1 MAIEL
6 RQTWRTCA
14 GAAVAL
20 LIAGCSMEPAYHRP
34 APPVADHWP
43 AAPGGNDTTAASS
56 GVVATSDGAPLGSDL
71 GWRDFFVDPHLQALI
86 EQALANNRDLR
97 VAVLNV
103 AKARAE
109 YGIKRADRFPSLYA
123 TVSYTGQELPPATAL
138 NNTTEFERASQAGLA
153 MPSFEVDLFGK
164 VRSLSHAALEQYFAQ
179 QETQRNAQLALVAE
193 VANAY
198 LALASDR
205 QSYKLADDTLASQQD
220 SFTITQDRY
229 RLGAATELDVAQAK
243 TTIESARLDRD
254 RSAGNVAQDIDAL
267 TLLVGSPVDEKLLPS
282 SVDHGVTE
290 SRQLPAGLPSDL
302 LLRRPDVLAAE
313 HTLRAANANIGAA
326 RAAFFPDISL
336 TASAG
341 TASNQLSGLF
351 TPGTSTFAFMP
362 QVTIPIFQ
370 GGKLRSALKESHVDH
385 DIALAQYEKSIQT
398 AFREVADGLSLSL
411 TLSRELS
418 ESEDLVQTTTEAYAL
433 SSSRFRAGRDSYLVV
448 LESQC
453 SMYSAEKNLITVR
466 QAVQGNQVNLY
477 KALGGGL
484 LEHSR

>member
-153 MPSFEVDLFGK
+153 MPSFEVDSATPRWNSISRNRK
-164 VRSLSHAALEQYFAQ
+164 PSAMRSSRSWRKLPMRIWRWH
-179 QETQRNAQLALVAE
+179 RI
-193 VANAY
+193 
-198 LALASDR
+198 ASPTSSR
-205 QSYKLADDTLASQQD
+205 MT
-220 SFTITQDRY
+220 
-229 RLGAATELDVAQAK
+229 RLRVSR
-243 TTIESARLDRD
+243 IP
-254 RSAGNVAQDIDAL
+254 
-267 TLLVGSPVDEKLLPS
+267 SP
-282 SVDHGVTE
+282 
-290 SRQLPAGLPSDL
+290 
-302 LLRRPDVLAAE
+302 LRRIATVWAPRPNSMWRRPRPRSSRRDSIV
-313 HTLRAANANIGAA
+313 TVPRAMSP
-326 RAAFFPDISL
+326 R
-336 TASAG
+336 
-341 TASNQLSGLF
+341 
-351 TPGTSTFAFMP
+351 TST
-362 QVTIPIFQ
+362 
-370 GGKLRSALKESHVDH
+370 RSRCWWVVPWM
-385 DIALAQYEKSIQT
+385 KSCCRHPWT
-398 AFREVADGLSLSL
+398 MA
-411 TLSRELS
+411 
-418 ESEDLVQTTTEAYAL
+418 
-433 SSSRFRAGRDSYLVV
+433 
-448 LESQC
+448 
-453 SMYSAEKNLITVR
+453 
-466 QAVQGNQVNLY
+466 
-477 KALGGGL
+477 
-484 LEHSR
+484 